1 MYILPIRIRSAT
13 EQDQP
18 AITTLVH
25 NERLNPYDLD
35 WRRFVVA
42 TDHGGVVG
50 AVQLRNHFDGSREL
64 GSLVVRKEARRYGI
78 ASRLIDALLS
88 TETVRV
94 FMITGAAFA
103 AHYERWGFR
112 PIEPVDAPSPI
123 WRNYGLG
130 RLGGILSFLAG
141 CRPNRLAILD
151 RSARVASPRLWG
163 TPENLVEAEAIL
175 VARRRCMGIAP
186 ERSDAPEATYAR
198 YQSSNVR

>member
-1 MYILPIRIRSAT
+1 MNTVPIRIRSAT

-18 AITTLVH
+18 AITTLVQ
-25 NERLNPYDLD
+25 NERLNPYGLD

-50 AVQLRNHFDGSREL
+50 AAQLRQHFDGSREL
-64 GSLVVRKEARRYGI
+64 GPLVVRKEARRYGI

-88 TETVRV
+88 TETARV

-123 WRNYGLG
+123 WRNYWLG
-130 RLGGILSFLAG
+130 RLGSILSFLAG
-141 CRPNRLAILD
+141 RRPNRLAILD
-151 RSARVASPRLWG
+151 RSAGV
-163 TPENLVEAEAIL
+163 T
-175 VARRRCMGIAP
+175 
-186 ERSDAPEATYAR
+186 TAR
-198 YQSSNVR
+198 YQSSNVQ